1 MRQTNMKSLW
11 LSIKELFKTV
21 YQALLDDQAKMDK
34 LKEEHMR
41 AYIGKEDDEDILG
54 I

>member
-1 MRQTNMKSLW
+1 MKSLW

-21 YQALLDDQAKMDK
+21 YQALLDDQERMDK
-34 LKEEHMR
+34 LKEEHR
-41 AYIGKEDDEDILG
+41 KAHEDEEEILG

>member
-1 MRQTNMKSLW
+1 MKSLW

-21 YQALLDDQAKMDK
+21 YQALLDDQERMDK

-41 AYIGKEDDEDILG
+41 MREQEDEEEILG

>member
-21 YQALLDDQAKMDK
+21 YQALLDDQEKMDK
-34 LKEEHMR
+34 LKEENMR
-41 AYIGKEDDEDILG
+41 REQENEEDILG

>member
-1 MRQTNMKSLW
+1 MKSLW
-11 LSIKELFKTV
+11 FAIKDLFKTI
-21 YQALLDDQAKMDK
+21 YQTLLEDQKEMDR

-41 AYIGKEDDEDILG
+41 SYIGKEDDEDILG